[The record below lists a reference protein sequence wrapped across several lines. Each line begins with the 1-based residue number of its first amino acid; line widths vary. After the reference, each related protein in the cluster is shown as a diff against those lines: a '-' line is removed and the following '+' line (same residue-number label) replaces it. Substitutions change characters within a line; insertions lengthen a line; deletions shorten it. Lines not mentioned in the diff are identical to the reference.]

1 MDEGMN
7 ECFIQLDYGMMLN
20 TVKKGIRIAQASEI
34 VTKTCNKLAILLAL
48 I

>member
-20 TVKKGIRIAQASEI
+20 TVKKGRIAQASEL